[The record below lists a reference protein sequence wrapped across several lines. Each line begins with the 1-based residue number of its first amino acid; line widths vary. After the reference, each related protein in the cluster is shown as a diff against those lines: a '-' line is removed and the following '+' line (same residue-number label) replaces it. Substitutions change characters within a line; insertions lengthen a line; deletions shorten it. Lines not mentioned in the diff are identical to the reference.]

1 MIDYSL
7 ILSTNYPGKQWFLD
21 GGFYDGLTWL
31 DSSPKPTQEE
41 LDALWIPTQEAI
53 AKNNCKK
60 QASELL
66 YATDWTTI
74 PDVASPTNNPYL
86 TNQTEFI
93 TYRNIL
99 RGYAVNPVVEPVWP
113 VEPTPVWQ

>member
-1 MIDYSL
+1 MTPI
-7 ILSTNYPGKQWFLD
+7 
-21 GGFYDGLTWL
+21 
-31 DSSPKPTQEE
+31 
-41 LDALWIPTQEAI
+41 QEACYFNQALFELYPQVKSVAGDI
-53 AKNNCKK
+53 AYDADGNVVDYDSAAVTEQAGKNACKQK
-60 QASELL
+60 ASELL
-66 YATDWTTI
+66 YLTDWTTI

-99 RGYAVNPVVEPVWP
+99 RGYAVNPVVDPVWP